1 LITPVIHFPGT
12 CLEAIR
18 LYEQAFRASDTEILL
33 YKDAPEDSG
42 MVVTRENAEL
52 VMHAT
57 LVLRGT
63 RFNMSEAME
72 DLCAGN
78 MVCFNVFMDSEEEFR
93 HAFDILSRNGKVL
106 QEIGAQFFS
115 KLYIVIVDQYGIRW
129 QIMLSEPG
137 NPE

>member
-1 LITPVIHFPGT
+1 MITPVIHFPGT
-12 CLEAIR
+12 CLEAIH
-18 LYEQAFRASDTEILL
+18 LYEKAFCASGTEILF

-57 LVLRGT
+57 LTLCGT
-63 RFNMSEAME
+63 RFNMSDAME
-72 DLCAGN
+72 ELRAGS
-78 MVCFNVFMDSEEEFR
+78 MVCFNVFMDSEEGFR

-115 KLYIVIVDQYGIRW
+115 KLYTVIVDQYGIRW